1 MQNTKKRKSAAEL
14 LEQAKRLA
22 YKQQNVPFAPPKKQ
36 KTGPL
41 VPVYIGLDSQSGE
54 FREQLLWKVDEK
66 EITPAAAAAR
76 LCYELC
82 LPPAQFEKFIEQQI
96 EVGIKH
102 YKNWKRTGVER
113 VVKLKVAVK
122 RGNQLLRDI
131 VLWDLSNP
139 HNTAPLYASV
149 TCRDLALDH
158 AWYEALQHKVQQLID
173 DVRYEL
179 AHFPSEVQ
187 LEQPDSKRLPD
198 EAGFPRLDPY
208 DAALDWDVQY
218 QQKRKEKMKL
228 PGRQYPEPRHKEHIP
243 PDVSTA
249 SWCDADVM
257 RSSPAC
263 SDGFSLTS
271 IVSLDVSVF
280 HSILL
285 VAPGLACLADAVLE
299 HSHLHAAR
307 KAWLPHLQRCST
319 LQHDPCHQ
327 CLTPSCLAMCCAG
340 AHAGA
345 GPAQAG

>member
-1 MQNTKKRKSAAEL
+1 MQNTKKRKSAVEL

-76 LCYELC
+76 LCHELC

-179 AHFPSEVQ
+179 AHFPAEVQ

-198 EAGFPRLDPY
+198 EAGFPRLDPF
-208 DAALDWDVQY
+208 DAALDWDMQY

-249 SWCDADVM
+249 SWCDAGVM
-257 RSSPAC
+257 RSSPTAC
-263 SDGFSLTS
+263 WL
-271 IVSLDVSVF
+271 
-280 HSILL
+280 LL
-285 VAPGLACLADAVLE
+285 VSHAWLMLCLSTCICMLPGRLACLICSV
-299 HSHLHAAR
+299 AAR
-307 KAWLPHLQRCST
+307 
-319 LQHDPCHQ
+319 LQHITCRHR
-327 CLTPSCLAMCCAG
+327 LMASCCVMRCAG

-345 GPAQAG
+345 RPAQAG